1 MTQYNFTIIF
11 IIATYKF
18 QSELKQI
25 ENGKI
30 VGLAQVEYSFEKSQ
44 LLIKTS
50 YSSEEEDID
59 EEEADNLLKYQ
70 LVHSNSLYLNY
81 TKSLIGIEETND
93 EPLKNYTLPIVIELG
108 NSIDGSIIVVNNT
121 NYYVKI
127 PDLFKGKYAL
137 QIVNH
142 SRGGVAFGILQ
153 NTCGSLSPIQDYSI
167 TSWKLWF
174 VLVTVLGM
182 LIGLIFDLYRPYF
195 VIFMALVFFLLSG
208 VLTLKEAL
216 NGFSN
221 DGLLAIAFL
230 FPIVQP
236 LSTNPILLKL
246 SSIMFG
252 KPWLTPRL
260 SYLRMFLPIAIL
272 SSILNNTPIV
282 VLFLPIIKDWCRAN
296 GLSPSKFLIPLSYFT
311 VAGGLCTLIGTSTNL
326 VVSGLM
332 VNYGYRSFSFF
343 EFIYIGGILLVATFI
358 YMMTFG
364 YSLLPNKKGGLFKY
378 ATERAENFLSQ
389 LTVTDPQ
396 SPLLR
401 KNKTKLLEHLHL
413 PKLEIIEVIRPQGR
427 FEESAESLDD
437 NMTEKI
443 VPVPDDYIVQ
453 LGDKIFFKGS
463 PKDIMALHSVTGL
476 SDKFKDT
483 SIFKVIGTEE
493 LRKSLDETTVNLDQN
508 EVTEE
513 NTQEEGSQ
521 PQAGENSLT
530 RFPVPKSQ
538 LKQALGQEES
548 EPSNDP
554 EYFEIV
560 VGTSNPCC
568 GQTYSEFS
576 QFYQVALFAV
586 RHRESIIKSTTDASD
601 FSELKVQVGDT
612 VLVLCKADFYEKH
625 RESLEFFSISRC
637 SVNPKIDHRPFIVK
651 FRGREFNLWWWEY
664 LIFPI
669 FMAMIIGASAGI
681 PMVIC
686 AMVAF
691 GLMVILKLLSPTKA
705 IASVDWELIILVA
718 CSLGVGTGIRNS
730 GISEAFSELINAMNI
745 PDIILPAIMFFITQ
759 TITQVI
765 TNNSAAAT
773 TLPLALALAQS
784 RNLNSQMFGI
794 IVAVASSSEFATP
807 IGYQCNLIIQGP
819 GGYGFLDY
827 VKVGL
832 PLNMIYFVL
841 CSVFIPLIWG
851 LREPNF

>member
-1 MTQYNFTIIF
+1 M
-11 IIATYKF
+11 
-18 QSELKQI
+18 KQI
-25 ENGKI
+25 QSGEI

-50 YSSEEEDID
+50 YSSHDHETQQFTSS
-59 EEEADNLLKYQ
+59 LKYQ
-70 LVHSNSLYLNY
+70 LVHSNSLYLNF
-81 TKSLIGIEETND
+81 TKSWIGIEETND
-93 EPLKNYTLPIVIELG
+93 EPLKNYTLPVVIELG
-108 NSIDGSIIVVNNT
+108 NSIDGSILLVNNT

-127 PDLFKGKYAL
+127 PDLFKGKYSL
-137 QIVNH
+137 QIVNN
-142 SRGGVAFGILQ
+142 SQGIAFGILQ
-153 NTCGSLSPIQDYSI
+153 NTCGSLSPIQEYSI
-167 TSWKLWF
+167 GSWKLWF

-182 LIGLIFDLYRPYF
+182 LTGLVFDVYRPYF

-230 FPIVQP
+230 FPVVQP

-260 SYLRMFLPIAIL
+260 SYLRMFLPIAFL

-332 VNYGYRSFSFF
+332 VNYGYRPFSFF

-358 YMMTFG
+358 YMITFG

-427 FEESAESLDD
+427 FDESAESLDD

-463 PKDIMALHSVTGL
+463 PKDIMALHSVTGI
-476 SDKFKDT
+476 SDKFKET

-493 LRKSLDETTVNLDQN
+493 LRKSLDETQVNLDQTN
-508 EVTEE
+508 ENGE
-513 NTQEEGSQ
+513 NIQEESQDGQ
-521 PQAGENSLT
+521 PQNGGENSLT
-530 RFPVPKSQ
+530 KFPVPKSQ

-548 EPSNDP
+548 EHSNDP

-576 QFYQVALFAV
+576 QYYQVALFAV
-586 RHRESIIKSTTDASD
+586 RHRESILKSTTDASD

-612 VLVLCKADFYEKH
+612 VLVLSKADFYEKH

-651 FRGREFNLWWWEY
+651 FRGREYNLWWWEY

-669 FMAMIIGASAGI
+669 FLAMIIAASAGI

-691 GLMVILKLLSPTKA
+691 GLMVILKLLSPTKS

-745 PDIILPAIMFFITQ
+745 PDIILPGIMFFITQ

-832 PLNMIYFVL
+832 PLNIIYFVL